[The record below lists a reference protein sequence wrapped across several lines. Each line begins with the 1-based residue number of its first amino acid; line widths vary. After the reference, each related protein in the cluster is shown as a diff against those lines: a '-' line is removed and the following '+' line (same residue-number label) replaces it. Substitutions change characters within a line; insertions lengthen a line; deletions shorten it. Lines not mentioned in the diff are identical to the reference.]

1 MFKPLLAIIVGS
13 LLCASAA
20 AQVELRDDHPD
31 RYVVVKGDTL
41 WDISDRFL
49 KKPWLWPE
57 IWQVNPQI
65 ENPHLIY
72 PGDEI
77 NLVYVD
83 GEPRLS
89 LRRGRKLS
97 PYPRRT
103 SLAEAVQPINL
114 NDIRHYLDKRTILD
128 AAELEGLPY
137 VVAMEESYLA
147 GSEGINLYAR
157 GLDEAAPGE
166 SYAIVRPTVEFRE
179 VPETWPYDQA
189 ESFRPE
195 ARDWEYPAERSITD
209 FVSRFWTEKVWSG
222 KYKNTR
228 ILGYEVVQTATAEV
242 LEAGDPS
249 TLLITSSEL
258 EVLPGDLVIPLFT
271 ANYDLEYYPHTPEQ
285 LPANAQVIALSNALF
300 GVGPNQVVAINKGWE
315 DGIEHG
321 DVFSTH
327 RPGQL
332 IRDEIRYPKDDVKT
346 FFSKERR
353 KKANVQ
359 LPDEY
364 TSHIMIFKSHERVS
378 YGLVMR
384 GKKAVRILDKL
395 KMP

>member
-1 MFKPLLAIIVGS
+1 MFKPLLAIIAGS

-49 KKPWLWPE
+49 QKPWLWPE

-77 NLVYVD
+77 NLVYID

-97 PYPRRT
+97 PHPRRT
-103 SLAEAVQPINL
+103 SLAEAIEPINL

-128 AAELEGLPY
+128 AAELENLPY

-147 GSEGINLYAR
+147 ATEGHRVYVR
-157 GLDEAAPGE
+157 GLEGAAVGE
-166 SYAIVRPTVEFRE
+166 SYAIVRPSVEFRE
-179 VPETWPYDQA
+179 TPETWPYDKA

-195 ARDWEYPAERSITD
+195 TRDWEYPAERSIAD
-209 FVSRFWTEKVWSG
+209 FVSRFWTEKVLSG

-242 LEAGDPS
+242 LTLDDPT
-249 TLLITSSEL
+249 TLLLTSSEL

-271 ANYDLEYYPHTPEQ
+271 ANYDLEYYPHAPESV
-285 LPANAQVIALSNALF
+285 PDNTQVIALSNALF
-300 GVGPNQVVAINKGWE
+300 GVGPTQVVAINKGWE

-321 DVFSTH
+321 DVFATF
-327 RPGQL
+327 RPGFL
-332 IRDEIRYPKDDVKT
+332 IRDEIKYPRDDVKT

-353 KKANVQ
+353 KQARVQ

-364 TSHIMIFKSHERVS
+364 SAHVMIFKSHERVS
-378 YGLVMR
+378 YGLIMR
-384 GKKAVRILDKL
+384 GKQAVRILDKL

>member
-1 MFKPLLAIIVGS
+1 MFKPLLAIIAGL

-31 RYVVVKGDTL
+31 RYVVVRGDTL

-49 KKPWLWPE
+49 QKPWLWPE

-77 NLVYVD
+77 NLIYID

-97 PYPRRT
+97 PHPRRT
-103 SLAEAVQPINL
+103 SLAEAIEPINL

-128 AAELEGLPY
+128 AAELENLPY

-147 GSEGINLYAR
+147 ATEGHRVYVR
-157 GLDEAAPGE
+157 GLDNAAAGE
-166 SYAIVRPTVEFRE
+166 SFAVVRPSVEFRE
-179 VPETWPYDQA
+179 TPETWPYDEA
-189 ESFRPE
+189 TSFRPE
-195 ARDWEYPAERSITD
+195 TREWKYPAERSIGD
-209 FVSRFWTEKVWSG
+209 FVSRFWTEKVLG
-222 KYKNTR
+222 AKFKNTR
-228 ILGYEVVQTATAEV
+228 VLGYEVIQTATAEV
-242 LEAGDPS
+242 LIAGDP
-249 TLLITSSEL
+249 TTMLLTSSEL
-258 EVLPGDLVIPLFT
+258 EVLPGDLIIPLFT
-271 ANYDLEYYPHTPEQ
+271 SNYDLEYFPHSPETV
-285 LPANAQVIALSNALF
+285 PEHTQVIALSNALF
-300 GVGPNQVVAINKGWE
+300 GVGPTQVVAINKGWE

-321 DVFSTH
+321 DVFATY
-327 RPGQL
+327 RPGFL
-332 IRDEIRYPKDDVKT
+332 IRDEIKYPRDDVKT
-346 FFSKERR
+346 FFSKNRR
-353 KKANVQ
+353 KQATVQ

-364 TSHIMIFKSHERVS
+364 SSHVMIFKSHERIS

-384 GKKAVRILDKL
+384 GKQAVRVLDKL

>member
-1 MFKPLLAIIVGS
+1 MIW
-13 LLCASAA
+13 CAGAL

-31 RYVVVKGDTL
+31 RYVVVRGDTL
-41 WDISDRFL
+41 WDISERFL
-49 KKPWLWPE
+49 RKPWLWPE

-83 GEPRLS
+83 GQPRLS
-89 LRRGRKLS
+89 LNRARKLS

-103 SLAEAVQPINL
+103 SLREAIQPINL
-114 NDIRHYLDKRTILD
+114 NDIRQYLDKRTILD

-147 GSEGINLYAR
+147 AAAGHSIYVRDLPDAQVGETYAV
-157 GLDEAAPGE
+157 
-166 SYAIVRPTVEFRE
+166 VRPTVEFRE
-179 VPETWPYDQA
+179 VPETWPYDKS

-195 ARDWEYPAERSITD
+195 ARDWEYPAEHSISD
-209 FVSRFWTEKVWSG
+209 YIARFWTQKVVSG

-228 ILGYEVVQTATAEV
+228 ILGYEVLQTATAEV
-242 LEAGDPS
+242 VATGDPN
-249 TLLITSSEL
+249 TLLITSSDL
-258 EVLPGDLVIPLFT
+258 EVLPGDLVIPTFT
-271 ANYDLEYYPHTPEQ
+271 ANYDLEYFPHSPEGV
-285 LPANAQVIALSNALF
+285 PENTQVIALSNALF
-300 GVGPNQVVAINKGWE
+300 GVGPNEVVAINKGWE
-315 DGIEHG
+315 DGIQHG
-321 DVFSTH
+321 DVFSTY
-327 RPGQL
+327 RPGQRM
-332 IRDEIRYPKDDVKT
+332 RDEIRYPQDDVKT

-353 KKANVQ
+353 KKANVT

-364 TSHIMIFKSHERVS
+364 TSHVMVFKAHERVS
-378 YGLVMR
+378 YALVMR
-384 GKKAVRILDKL
+384 GQKAVRILDRL